1 MIDERDEALDPNEA
15 RALRALQSAE
25 RLEPPAD
32 LVPSVM
38 RQLSGPSNVLGD
50 RNPEFW
56 SPERRRQ
63 SSGGGSMSS
72 RKVLLG
78 IAAVAVLAIAY
89 FAITGF
95 PPVGPG
101 SEATVGAAKR
111 YQSEQISGKD
121 VVLQNAELQA
131 FMQTD
136 VFHSLISDKRALKV
150 LGSETFRDA
159 LASQSFRDA
168 LANQSFR
175 DALANQSF
183 RDALANQSFRDALA
197 NQSFRDA
204 LMDQASRDA
213 LER

>member
-1 MIDERDEALDPNEA
+1 
-15 RALRALQSAE
+15 
-25 RLEPPAD
+25 
-32 LVPSVM
+32 
-38 RQLSGPSNVLGD
+38 
-50 RNPEFW
+50 
-56 SPERRRQ
+56 
-63 SSGGGSMSS
+63 MSS

-159 LASQSFRDA
+159 LANQSFRDA
-168 LANQSFR
+168 LANQSFRDALASQSFR